1 MEDSRK
7 NVIGKGISN
16 VALKARKGYTKFM
29 YKDSTARS
37 EYLGVIDEKIAN
49 NNATLEE
56 NKALKEA
63 KRDEKL
69 KLKAKKLAEREER
82 ENEFNFG
89 FKKRDFENDEESES
103 KPRRS
108 LFSKITGLYNDDEE
122 VEDQELEFI
131 DVTQFRDAQF
141 KPFGEKDKK
150 NSSDEKKFPLSGR
163 DLLGRDYNCT
173 PLYIESKGDMLKVT
187 SASIIESDH
196 VGCVTLLLTTA
207 REDFLVDFEYKF

>member
-1 MEDSRK
+1 MDSRK

-63 KRDEKL
+63 KREERLRIK
-69 KLKAKKLAEREER
+69 AERLAQREKER
-82 ENEFNFG
+82 DEFNFG
-89 FKKRDFENDEESES
+89 FKKRDFEKDDESES

-108 LFSKITGLYNDDEE
+108 FFDRFKIIDEE
-122 VEDQELEFI
+122 EESNELELI
-131 DVTQFRDAQF
+131 LVDQFRDKDH
-141 KPFGEKDKK
+141 KPYAKELK
-150 NSSDEKKFPLSGR
+150 GR
-163 DLLGRDYNCT
+163 DLLKRDFDST
-173 PLYIESKGDMLKVT
+173 PLYIETHGDFLKVT
-187 SASIIESDH
+187 SAETIESNH
-196 VGCVTLLLTTA
+196 AGVVTVVLSTY
-207 REDFLVDFEYKF
+207 REDFLVDFPMDF

>member
-1 MEDSRK
+1 MDSRK

-82 ENEFNFG
+82 EDEFNFG
-89 FKKRDFENDEESES
+89 FKKRDFEDDEKSES

-108 LFSKITGLYNDDEE
+108 FFDRFKVFDEE
-122 VEDQELEFI
+122 EESNELELI
-131 DVTQFRDAQF
+131 LVDQFRDKDH
-141 KPFGEKDKK
+141 KPYAKELK
-150 NSSDEKKFPLSGR
+150 GR
-163 DLLGRDYNCT
+163 DLLKRDFDST
-173 PLYIESKGDMLKVT
+173 PLYIETHGDFLKVT
-187 SASIIESDH
+187 SAETIESNH
-196 VGCVTLLLTTA
+196 AGVVTVVLSTY
-207 REDFLVDFEYKF
+207 REDFLVDFPMDF